1 MNFIN
6 QKTDP
11 DDFSYLG
18 GITAINSRGLSVPE
32 DISVTGY
39 DGIKLASVVN
49 PALTTWHQDADE
61 IGRQSVKKLVE
72 TIEHRKTSEA
82 EQIYVSGELL
92 GGYSVRTREA

>member
-1 MNFIN
+1 MY
-6 QKTDP
+6 P
-11 DDFSYLG
+11 DAFSYLG
-18 GITAINSRGLSVPE
+18 GMAELRSRGLAIPE

-39 DGIKLASVVN
+39 DGIKLASVVH

-61 IGRQSVKKLVE
+61 IGRRSVQKLVE

-82 EQIYVSGELL
+82 EQINVSGELL